1 MAALDYLTRTDSG
14 ALYGKPGLDLLVV
27 ETGLCRAVIA
37 LQGAQV
43 LEFTARGR
51 APLLWLSPSASFTPE
66 AAVRGGVPLCLP
78 WFGENRSDP
87 SKPKH
92 GLVRARLWTLEG
104 SEEQAD
110 GEVRLTFSFEHGG
123 DALFADSF
131 ACSLTIGLGKSL
143 TFALELTNTA
153 ERAVEYSWALHSYFA
168 VADVKDVQVEGLSG
182 VEYLDKTRDF
192 ARDQLEGNQAFTGE
206 VDRVFEQAPAEQT
219 IITPNPI
226 KARSENC
233 HTVITWNPGAELAAT
248 IGDIGADYTGFVC
261 VEHGNAFADSWRL
274 DAGESASARLEL
286 SR

>member
-14 ALYGKPGLDLLVV
+14 ALYGKPGLDLLLV
-27 ETGLCRAVIA
+27 ETGQCRAVIA

-43 LEFTARGR
+43 LEFTAQGR
-51 APLLWLSPSASFTPE
+51 APLLWLSPSASFAPE
-66 AAVRGGVPLCLP
+66 SAVRGGVPLCLP

-92 GLVRARLWTLEG
+92 GLVRSRLWTLDT
-104 SEEQAD
+104 SEERAD
-110 GEVRLTFSFEHGG
+110 GEVQLKLSFEHTG

-131 ACSLTIGLGKSL
+131 ACALTIGLGQSL
-143 TFALELTNTA
+143 TFELELTNTA
-153 ERAVEYSWALHSYFA
+153 DRTVEFSWALHSYFA
-168 VADVKDVQVEGLSG
+168 VADVNQVQVEGLSG

-192 ARDQLEGNQAFTGE
+192 ARDRLEGKQTFSGE
-206 VDRVFEQAPAEQT
+206 VDRVFEHASAEQT

-248 IGDIGADYTGFVC
+248 IGDIGADYAGFVC
-261 VEHGNAFADSWRL
+261 VEHGNAFANSWRL
-274 DAGESASARLEL
+274 GAGESASARLQL